1 MQQNWQRSVPA
12 PYLQPAASA
21 WESPASEKFRNP
33 AVQIGA
39 CFSSG
44 RKALNFTFQS
54 SEIR

>member
-39 CFSSG
+39 CFSSD
-44 RKALNFTFQS
+44 RKALNFTFHS
-54 SEIR
+54 SETR

>member
-21 WESPASEKFRNP
+21 WESPASEGFRDP
-33 AVQIGA
+33 VVQIGA
-39 CFSSG
+39 CFNSD
-44 RKALNFTFQS
+44 RKALNFTFHS